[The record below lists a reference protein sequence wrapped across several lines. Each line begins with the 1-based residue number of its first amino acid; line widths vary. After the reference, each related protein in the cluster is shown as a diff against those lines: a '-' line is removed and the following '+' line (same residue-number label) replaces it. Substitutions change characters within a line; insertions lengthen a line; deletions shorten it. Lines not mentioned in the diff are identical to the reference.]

1 MDKRN
6 QPPSGQ
12 EKPMKQLRG
21 TVLILSFSVLIQAC
35 VLIVV
40 CQRLRDVNAALAWI
54 LALVR

>member
-1 MDKRN
+1 
-6 QPPSGQ
+6 
-12 EKPMKQLRG
+12 MKQLRG